1 MGTWKKGIRIQHKCF
16 LQSLTDKMQ
25 TCRGIQNHALTTC
38 VCVCV
43 CFGMCV
49 HVCIQMVHLIEEAA
63 SWRDGELKRNGE
75 RKGRWIL
82 LARGK
87 GDAIKMETQG
97 RTANR

>member
-1 MGTWKKGIRIQHKCF
+1 MFPPILNRQNA
-16 LQSLTDKMQ
+16 DMQ
-25 TCRGIQNHALTTC
+25 GNTKSCINDVC

>member
-1 MGTWKKGIRIQHKCF
+1 
-16 LQSLTDKMQ
+16 
-25 TCRGIQNHALTTC
+25 
-38 VCVCV
+38 
-43 CFGMCV
+43 MCV